1 MDEIIERLIPVIEE
15 QLTHPDTE
23 YVRET
28 FERLIQE
35 PDIDEEEA
43 KAMISFCL
51 ADEME
56 IMLATKRHFD
66 SERYQMLLNLLPA
79 MPEGR

>member
-15 QLTHPDTE
+15 QLTLPETQ
-23 YVRET
+23 YVQET

-43 KAMISFCL
+43 KAMIAFCL

-56 IMLATKRHFD
+56 IMVTQKRHFD
-66 SERYQMLLNLLPA
+66 PKRYQMLLNLLPA